1 MGGHLKK
8 LGDFN
13 EVIEYY
19 QDVLKYVSN
28 CNPRGMFNVKP
39 PSKTVA
45 YDRAIINNIAIS
57 VAQNFE
63 FIEEHNLSNIDD
75 IILAELEDFSK
86 DINCPEFGES
96 FKAIMTE
103 NGLTPFNT
111 LKQIRKEIYYE
122 CRF

>member
-28 CNPRGMFNVKP
+28 CTPRGLFNAKP

-45 YDRAIINNIAIS
+45 YDRAIINNIKTKIFPK
-57 VAQNFE
+57 VK
-63 FIEEHNLSNIDD
+63 L
-75 IILAELEDFSK
+75 
-86 DINCPEFGES
+86 
-96 FKAIMTE
+96 
-103 NGLTPFNT
+103 
-111 LKQIRKEIYYE
+111 
-122 CRF
+122 